1 MRCAP
6 VTDWPDSPMVY
17 GDVGGWH
24 SITRI
29 HGSEVTGFSVIMLRL
44 ALQSSNQR

>member
-1 MRCAP
+1 
-6 VTDWPDSPMVY
+6 MVY

-29 HGSEVTGFSVIMLRL
+29 HGSEVTGLSSVIMLQL
-44 ALQSSNQR
+44 SLQNSNRR